1 MRNWDKILN
10 ETYTKLYKLSE
21 PSADF
26 NELVN
31 SATINS
37 YGQKEIPFNDHQI
50 DIATYED
57 VLEKVIKKYRLNDVE
72 SKQLK
77 NTIALGCSPRF
88 KKINEKYVI

>member
-1 MRNWDKILN
+1 MKNWDKILN
-10 ETYTKLYKLSE
+10 DTYNRLYKLSE
-21 PSADF
+21 PSANF
-26 NELVN
+26 NELVE

-37 YGQKEIPFNDHQI
+37 YGQKEIPFNRYEI
-50 DIATYED
+50 DIPTYED
-57 VLEKVIKKYRLNDVE
+57 VLEKIIKKYRLNEIE